1 MSIYETELAL
11 SLNIVDFSSQEFGI
25 ICENSF
31 GGNFKF
37 VSSMISLIFSA
48 KERFEIFRQCL
59 KGHDISGLDLKTLA
73 NSESVDFSGSDIQR
87 SCSNAINRFLRRK
100 VASKN
105 FSKENALENRLTMKD
120 MNECMKRVTPM
131 STHWRKKYD
140 HWCKQI

>member
-1 MSIYETELAL
+1 M
-11 SLNIVDFSSQEFGI
+11 EFQ
-25 ICENSF
+25 ICLRHDLFN
-31 GGNFKF
+31 
-37 VSSMISLIFSA
+37 LSA

-105 FSKENALENRLTMKD
+105 LSKENALENRLTMKD